1 MKPRRNEIQIKN
13 YVESKILE
21 FSRVRT
27 SKSQRLFEMF
37 FVVGVTNKDLEGIEP
52 VTDFNR

>member
-1 MKPRRNEIQIKN
+1 MKPRRNEIQIKS
-13 YVESKILE
+13 YVESKVLE
-21 FSRVRT
+21 FSRVRA

-37 FVVGVTNKDLEGIEP
+37 FVVGITNQDLEGIEP